1 MSDNNEL
8 GILARR
14 KIEAEIIKPIYEI
27 LVREIGKARA
37 QAVIGEA
44 IEQAAIDAGK
54 AFASKEPNGADIQ
67 SFIAL
72 QYLWEKDNALDVKV
86 IDADDQQ
93 YNYNVN
99 RCRYAEMYHE
109 MGLGEIGHL
118 LSCARDEKFIVG
130 YAPDVELTR
139 TTTIMQGGVLLRLPL
154 SRAEGQAMIRVNAER
169 LWSTLNDDG
178 ADRRHA
184 GRRRHPLALSDED
197 RRRATCCASGRW
209 SRFSLRVDSMGN
221 MFIRRAGK
229 NPQLA
234 PV

>member
-27 LVREIGKARA
+27 LVREIGKTRA

-54 AFASKEPNGADIQ
+54 AFASKEPNGANIK

-93 YNYNVN
+93 YNYDVT
-99 RCRYAEMYHE
+99 RCRYAETYRE
-109 MGLGEIGHL
+109 MGLGELGAV
-118 LSCARDEKFIVG
+118 LSCNRDGAFCEG
-130 YAPDVELTR
+130 YDPKLKLER
-139 TTTIMQGGVLLRLPL
+139 TQTIMGG
-154 SRAEGQAMIRVNAER
+154 
-169 LWSTLNDDG
+169 
-178 ADRRHA
+178 
-184 GRRRHPLALSDED
+184 
-197 RRRATCCASGRW
+197 ATHCDFRY
-209 SRFSLRVDSMGN
+209 RMEEQD
-221 MFIRRAGK
+221 
-229 NPQLA
+229 
-234 PV
+234 